1 MIWHCPCG
9 NFNLFEEI
17 SWILSVCPKY
27 GHLFT
32 EVQCV
37 SFLRT
42 ILKVLFEILLYSSLS
57 ILLGCPMLE
66 ICCCSHIFYFNYSSF
81 SFSMF
86 KYLEG
91 FNILKDS
98 NLNCTRL

>member
-1 MIWHCPCG
+1 M
-9 NFNLFEEI
+9 EI
-17 SWILSVCPKY
+17 LIYLKTSLGFY
-27 GHLFT
+27 
-32 EVQCV
+32 QCVLNMDTYLLRFSV